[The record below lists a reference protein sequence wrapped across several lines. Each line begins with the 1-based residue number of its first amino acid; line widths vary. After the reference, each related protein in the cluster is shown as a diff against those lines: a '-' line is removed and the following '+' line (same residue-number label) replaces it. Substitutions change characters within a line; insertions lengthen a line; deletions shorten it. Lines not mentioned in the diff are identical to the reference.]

1 MYEINKTKK
10 TMRLNMLPAFIF
22 ATAAVLALV
31 FAFSGAGKAY
41 ASGAALYENPNT
53 GEIFLTPGPGRVKVG
68 QSVINQLL
76 KPNAAKTTEQINN
89 LKSTEKKLEASLKT
103 VKGETLP
110 AWTKHIT
117 LGTLVYMGYGYY
129 TNTGFAPALQLQ
141 ENPAG
146 PGNNG
151 YNAFNVNRA
160 YLIFLYHQDNWFLKL
175 TPNINKSNNYNGTTT
190 TNNWYGNGTGT
201 GTTTSWLSS
210 SGTTFGNEYF
220 RLKYAFLQFN
230 HVYDA
235 NGLTVNIKAGQ
246 FPTPMVAWE
255 DGLLG
260 YHVAERTP
268 WGFLGVTSTQA
279 GLGVSGKFRAN
290 GKIYM
295 AYNAGFFDNA
305 TFHQGE
311 DVDQKSP
318 QARVSFYPMGAD
330 SNLDGLGVSGYY
342 AWSQSNN
349 FEGNFGINN
358 NNDNPTARTSAILD
372 YKTPQGLIALQFDY
386 GLNALSGGYASGA
399 GSISQDAGSYCG
411 LSPSYTYVCNA
422 NGASYPPFI
431 GSLGTLIKYQ
441 HNTEHGYDAFGYYN
455 IPNSKFGVF
464 GLIQRFYY
472 SDPSAATWNAISDAQ
487 GYTGA
492 NISSGNPYDFQRGV
506 VGVAYHLNSHITL
519 TADWQNY
526 QFLYAKDY
534 RDLPVTNTEYLD
546 YGQWMGQ
553 TNAYFLQARIAF

>member
-1 MYEINKTKK
+1 MHKINKTKK
-10 TMRLNMLPAFIF
+10 TMRLSRMSAFVF
-22 ATAAVLALV
+22 TLAAALALI
-31 FAFSGAGKAY
+31 FSFGGVRTAC
-41 ASGAALYENPNT
+41 ASNAALYENPNT

-68 QSVINQLL
+68 KSVINQLL
-76 KPNAAKTTEQINN
+76 KPNTQKTASQISN
-89 LKSTEKKLEASLKT
+89 LKATEKKLEASLKT

-129 TNTGFAPALQLQ
+129 TQTGFTPALQLQ

-175 TPNINKSNNYNGTTT
+175 TPNINKSNNAGST
-190 TNNWYGNGTGT
+190 
-201 GTTTSWLSS
+201 L
-210 SGTTFGNEYF
+210 GNEYF

-235 NGLTVNIKAGQ
+235 NGLTVNLKAGQ

-279 GLGVSGKFRAN
+279 GLGVSGKFRNN
-290 GKIYM
+290 GKIYL

-305 TFHQGE
+305 AFHADE
-311 DVDQKSP
+311 NIDQKSP
-318 QARVSFYPMGAD
+318 QVRVSLYPMGAD
-330 SNLDGLGVSGYY
+330 SNLDGLGISGYY

-349 FEGNFGINN
+349 FEGYYGIMN
-358 NNDNPTARTSAILD
+358 NNDNPTARASAILD
-372 YKTPQGLIALQFDY
+372 YKTPQGLLALQFDY
-386 GLNALSGGYASGA
+386 GLNALSGGYTT
-399 GSISQDAGSYCG
+399 SQDQGSFCG
-411 LSPSYTYVCNA
+411 INLPGVTGYGCNSNGGAYPAFIA
-422 NGASYPPFI
+422 N
-431 GSLGTLIKYQ
+431 LGNLNKYQ

-472 SDPSAATWNAISDAQ
+472 SDPSAAFWENVVGT
-487 GYTGA
+487 

-506 VGVAYHLNSHITL
+506 VGLAYHLNSHITL

-534 RDLPVTNTEYLD
+534 RDLPVTNPEYLD

>member
-10 TMRLNMLPAFIF
+10 TMRLNILPAFIF

-76 KPNAAKTTEQINN
+76 KPNAKKTTEQINN

-103 VKGETLP
+103 VKGQTLP

-175 TPNINKSNNYNGTTT
+175 TPNINKSNDYTGAGTGS
-190 TNNWYGNGTGT
+190 NWYTGGTSNPI
-201 GTTTSWLSS
+201 SWGSS

-279 GLGVSGKFRAN
+279 GLGVSGKFRSN
-290 GKIYM
+290 GKIYL

-330 SNLDGLGVSGYY
+330 SNLDGLGISGYY

-349 FEGNFGINN
+349 FEGYYGING
-358 NNDNPTARTSAILD
+358 NNDNPTARASAILD
-372 YKTPQGLIALQFDY
+372 YKNPQGLIALQLDY

-399 GSISQDAGSYCG
+399 GSISQDAGSFCG
-411 LSPSYTYVCNA
+411 LNPSGAYVCNVA
-422 NGASYPPFI
+422 GASYPGFI
-431 GSLGTLIKYQ
+431 GSMGKLISSE

-472 SDPSAATWNAISDAQ
+472 SDPSSSTWTAI
-487 GYTGA
+487 GGT

>member
-1 MYEINKTKK
+1 MNKISKTKR
-10 TMRLNMLPAFIF
+10 TMRLSSLPAFVF
-22 ATAAVLALV
+22 ALAAALALV
-31 FAFSGAGKAY
+31 FAFSGAGTAY

-68 QSVINQLL
+68 QSVVNQLL
-76 KPNAAKTTEQINN
+76 KPNAKKTTLQINN
-89 LKSTEKKLEASLKT
+89 LKATEKKLEASLKT

-129 TNTGFAPALQLQ
+129 TQTGFAPALQLQ

-146 PGNNG
+146 PGHNG

-175 TPNINKSNNYNGTTT
+175 TPNINKSNNYTGVP
-190 TNNWYGNGTGT
+190 TNSGTGSGWWNT
-201 GTTTSWLSS
+201 GQGGWVSS

-235 NGLTVNIKAGQ
+235 NGLTVNLKAGQ

-279 GLGVSGKFRAN
+279 GLGVSGKFRSN

-311 DVDQKSP
+311 NVDQKSP

-330 SNLDGLGVSGYY
+330 SNLDGLGISGYY
-342 AWSQSNN
+342 AWSAQTNQFNGYGNVENN
-349 FEGNFGINN
+349 F
-358 NNDNPTARTSAILD
+358 PTARTSAILD

-386 GLNALSGGYASGA
+386 GLNVTSGGFASGA
-399 GSISQDAGSYCG
+399 GSISQDAGSWCG
-411 LSPSYTYVCNA
+411 LESVANPVYACSYAGAAYPFNV
-422 NGASYPPFI
+422 NGSGPD
-431 GSLGTLIKYQ
+431 SLYILQQ

-455 IPNSKFGVF
+455 IPNSKFGAF
-464 GLIQRFYY
+464 GLYQRFYY
-472 SDPSAATWNAISDAQ
+472 STPSLQTNF
-487 GYTGA
+487 TE
-492 NISSGNPYDFQRGV
+492 GNPFDFQRV
-506 VGVAYHLNSHITL
+506 VLGIAYHLNSHITL
-519 TADWQNY
+519 TVDDQNY

-534 RDLPVTNTEYLD
+534 RNLSSTSAGYIN

>member
-1 MYEINKTKK
+1 MQ
-10 TMRLNMLPAFIF
+10 LSSLPAFVF
-22 ATAAVLALV
+22 ALAAALALV
-31 FAFSGAGKAY
+31 FAFSGAGTAY

-53 GEIFLTPGPGRVKVG
+53 GEVFLTPGPGRVKVG
-68 QSVINQLL
+68 QSVVNQLL
-76 KPNAAKTTEQINN
+76 KPNAKKTTRQINN
-89 LKSTEKKLEASLKT
+89 LKATEKKLEASLKT

-129 TNTGFAPALQLQ
+129 SNTGFAPALQLQ

-175 TPNINKSNNYNGTTT
+175 TPNINKSNDS
-190 TNNWYGNGTGT
+190 TG
-201 GTTTSWLSS
+201 SSSS
-210 SGTTFGNEYF
+210 SGFNAGNEYF

-235 NGLTVNIKAGQ
+235 NGLTVNFKAGQ
-246 FPTPMVAWE
+246 FPTPMIAWE

-268 WGFLGVTSTQA
+268 WGVLGVTSTQA

-318 QARVSFYPMGAD
+318 QARVSFYPLGAD
-330 SNLDGLGVSGYY
+330 SNLDGLGISGYY
-342 AWSQSNN
+342 AWSQSNS
-349 FEGNFGINN
+349 FEGYYGILN
-358 NNDNPTARTSAILD
+358 NNDNPTARASAILD
-372 YKTPQGLIALQFDY
+372 YKTPQGVIAAQFDY
-386 GLNALSGGYASGA
+386 GLNALAGGYASGA
-399 GSISQDAGSYCG
+399 GSISQDAGSWCG
-411 LSPSYTYVCNA
+411 IGVNTTGVYGCNLIA
-422 NGASYPPFI
+422 GAAYPKFAA
-431 GSLGTLIKYQ
+431 GLGALDAYQ

-472 SDPSAATWNAISDAQ
+472 SDPSSAFWVNKIGT
-487 GYTGA
+487 
-492 NISSGNPYDFQRGV
+492 NITSGNPYDSQRGV

-534 RDLPVTNTEYLD
+534 RNLPASNSEYLD

>member
-1 MYEINKTKK
+1 MCEINKTKK

-53 GEIFLTPGPGRVKVG
+53 GEIFLTPGQGRVKVG

-76 KPNAAKTTEQINN
+76 KPNAKKTTEQIKN
-89 LKSTEKKLEASLKT
+89 LKATEKKLEASLKT
-103 VKGETLP
+103 VKGQTLP

-175 TPNINKSNNYNGTTT
+175 TPNINKSNDSG
-190 TNNWYGNGTGT
+190 
-201 GTTTSWLSS
+201 SSSSS
-210 SGTTFGNEYF
+210 SGFNAGNEYF

-235 NGLTVNIKAGQ
+235 NGLTVNVKAGQ
-246 FPTPMVAWE
+246 FPTPLIAWE

-268 WGFLGVTSTQA
+268 WGVLGVTSTQA
-279 GLGVSGKFRAN
+279 GLGVSGKFRSN

-349 FEGNFGINN
+349 FEGYFNPGVNGTSV
-358 NNDNPTARTSAILD
+358 NDNPTTRMSAILD
-372 YKTPQGLIALQFDY
+372 YKNPQGLIALQLDY

-399 GSISQDAGSYCG
+399 GSISQDAGSWCG
-411 LSPSYTYVCNA
+411 IGVNTLGVYGCNSAGAGYPAFAA
-422 NGASYPPFI
+422 N
-431 GSLGTLIKYQ
+431 LGNLDAYQ

-472 SDPSAATWNAISDAQ
+472 SDPSTAFWVNKIGT
-487 GYTGA
+487 
-492 NISSGNPYDFQRGV
+492 NISSGNPYDSQRGV

>member
-1 MYEINKTKK
+1 MNKISKTKRA
-10 TMRLNMLPAFIF
+10 MRLSSLSAFVF
-22 ATAAVLALV
+22 ALAAALALV
-31 FAFSGAGKAY
+31 FAFSGAGTAY

-68 QSVINQLL
+68 QSVVNQLL
-76 KPNAAKTTEQINN
+76 KPNAKKTTRQINN
-89 LKSTEKKLEASLKT
+89 LKATEKKLEASLKT

-129 TNTGFAPALQLQ
+129 TQTGFAPALQLQ

-175 TPNINKSNNYNGTTT
+175 TPNINKSNNYNGAGTGS
-190 TNNWYGNGTGT
+190 NWYTG
-201 GTTTSWLSS
+201 GTTTPVSWASS

-235 NGLTVNIKAGQ
+235 NGLTVNLKAGQ
-246 FPTPMVAWE
+246 FPTPMIAWE

-268 WGFLGVTSTQA
+268 WGVLGVTSTQA
-279 GLGVSGKFRAN
+279 GLGVSGKFRSN
-290 GKIYM
+290 GKIYI

-311 DVDQKSP
+311 DIDQKSP

-330 SNLDGLGVSGYY
+330 SNLDGLGISGYY

-349 FEGNFGINN
+349 FEGYYGVNA
-358 NNDNPTARTSAILD
+358 NNDNPTARASAILD
-372 YKTPQGLIALQFDY
+372 YKTPQGVIAAQFDY
-386 GLNALSGGYASGA
+386 GLNALAGGYASGA
-399 GSISQDAGSYCG
+399 GSISQDTGSFCG
-411 LSPSYTYVCNA
+411 LNPSGAYVCNA
-422 NGASYPPFI
+422 AGAAYPAFAADL
-431 GSLGTLIKYQ
+431 GSLNTYQ

-472 SDPSAATWNAISDAQ
+472 SDPSTAFWVNKIGT
-487 GYTGA
+487 
-492 NISSGNPYDFQRGV
+492 NITSGNPYDSQRGV

-534 RDLPVTNTEYLD
+534 RNLPASNLEYSD